1 MHPVAFPSKSL
12 EIWLL
17 EVCKVAPPRPT
28 LMGGGY
34 TRGPHIP
41 SPLFPLLKLGEE
53 VQDESGLGRW
63 RIGVQTPPRSPQVGD
78 ERLEVG
84 QGSLLLGK
92 RSITAPSAPGEREVG
107 EERTI

>member
-1 MHPVAFPSKSL
+1 
-12 EIWLL
+12 
-17 EVCKVAPPRPT
+17 
-28 LMGGGY
+28 MGDGY

-41 SPLFPLLKLGEE
+41 SPLFPLLKLGEG

-63 RIGVQTPPRSPQVGD
+63 RIEVQTPPRSPEVGD

-92 RSITAPSAPGEREVG
+92 REAQFKRSARPRGARGRERKDDLIFFFLLK
-107 EERTI
+107 RR